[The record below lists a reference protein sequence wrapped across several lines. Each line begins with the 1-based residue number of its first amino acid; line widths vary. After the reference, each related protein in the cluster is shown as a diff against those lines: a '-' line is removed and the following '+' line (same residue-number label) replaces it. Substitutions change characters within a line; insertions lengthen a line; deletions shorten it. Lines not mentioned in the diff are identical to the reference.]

1 MSFTTVL
8 RRRRRPLDKTS
19 RPPAATPRTPAGA
32 GRPILHLKP
41 PSAA

>member
-8 RRRRRPLDKTS
+8 RRRLRPLDKIS
-19 RPPAATPRTPAGA
+19 RPPVATPRTPAGPA
-32 GRPILHLKP
+32 RPILHLKP

>member
-8 RRRRRPLDKTS
+8 RRRRRPLDKIS
-19 RPPAATPRTPAGA
+19 HIPAATPRTPPGA
-32 GRPILHLKP
+32 GRPTLHLKP